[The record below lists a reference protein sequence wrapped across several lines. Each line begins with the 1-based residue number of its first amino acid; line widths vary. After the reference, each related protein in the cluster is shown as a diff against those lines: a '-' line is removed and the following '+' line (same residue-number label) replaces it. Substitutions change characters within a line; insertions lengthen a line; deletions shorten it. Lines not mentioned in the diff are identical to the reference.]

1 MGEKKRN
8 PRDVDFF
15 SDFELAGFESAVIE
29 IVDIEIF
36 DISYEFAPLSIV
48 RFNSIVCSTV
58 LLYFLTILVFP
69 SRYFCSQLAKY
80 IYNFRFFRD
89 VELDARGCLK

>member
-15 SDFELAGFESAVIE
+15 SNFELAGFESAVIE
-29 IVDIEIF
+29 IVDIEIV
-36 DISYEFAPLSIV
+36 DIEIFGIFYQFAPLSIV

-69 SRYFCSQLAKY
+69 SRYFLFAAGQIY
-80 IYNFRFFRD
+80 I
-89 VELDARGCLK
+89 